1 VNTETTIRVMIVDDH
16 DIVRGGLI
24 GMLDAFDDLELVGEA
39 TDGEEAIR
47 LCHTVDVDVILMD
60 LVMPGMDGITAI
72 QHIRAEFPSIQMIA
86 LTTFREEDL
95 VRGALQAGAISYLLK
110 NVSIDELAKAIRDA
124 HKGRA
129 MISPEA
135 TEILISAATR
145 PPAPGH
151 DLTERER
158 EVLRLLVEGLS
169 NQEIGERLV
178 ISHSTVKNHV
188 SSILSKLE
196 ASNRAEAVALA
207 LRYDLVR
214 F

>member
-1 VNTETTIRVMIVDDH
+1 VNADTTIRVMIVDDH

-24 GMLDAFDDLELVGEA
+24 GMLDAFDDLQLVGEA

-47 LCHTVDVDVILMD
+47 LCETSNVDVILMD

-72 QHIRAEFPSIQMIA
+72 ERIRTAFPQVQIIA
-86 LTTFREEDL
+86 LTTFREEGL

-110 NVSIDELAKAIRDA
+110 NVSIDELAKAIRNA

-129 MISPEA
+129 IIAPEA
-135 TEILISAATR
+135 TEVLISAVTR

-151 DLTERER
+151 DLTDRER
-158 EVLRLLVEGLS
+158 EVLGLIVDGLS

-188 SSILSKLE
+188 SSILSKLG
-196 ASNRAEAVALA
+196 ASNRAEAVAMA
-207 LRYDLVR
+207 LKYDLLR
-214 F
+214 S